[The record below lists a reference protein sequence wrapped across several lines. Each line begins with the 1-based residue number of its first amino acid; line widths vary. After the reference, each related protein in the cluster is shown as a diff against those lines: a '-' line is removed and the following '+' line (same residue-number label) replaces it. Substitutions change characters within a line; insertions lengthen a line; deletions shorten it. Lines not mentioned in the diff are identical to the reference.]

1 MLASPTFEPIKSV
14 LFAAMI
20 MLVSA
25 STVYSAPSGALGKS
39 LVMTF
44 TETFQARRQG
54 TDWRSRRLVWSLKIY
69 VGTKGQL
76 FTRVSTPR
84 LTTER
89 AGRSTKAHAGGR
101 RSFRWS
107 GRRLVGTASATSG
120 GLRRITVSFNA
131 GFTNCSARIIVAKR
145 PAARIV
151 RVRRNLEMLAS
162 SWRAR
167 PNGSCRV
174 VNGNVFK

>member
-1 MLASPTFEPIKSV
+1 MLTIPIFEPIRPL

-20 MLVSA
+20 TLA
-25 STVYSAPSGALGKS
+25 SGSTGYSAPSGALGKS

-44 TETFQARRQG
+44 TETFQVRRQN
-54 TDWRSRRLVWSLKIY
+54 TDWRSRQLVWSLKIY

-84 LTTER
+84 LTTDR

-107 GRRLVGTASATSG
+107 GRKLVGTASTTSG

-145 PAARIV
+145 PSARIV
-151 RVRRNLEMLAS
+151 RVRKNLEMLAS

-174 VNGNVFK
+174 VNGNVFR